1 MLEINARVTRL
12 DGESVWVRVESPSGC
27 GLCQGRGCGRSM
39 FSQIWHTGEPEYR
52 VDNGISA
59 RLGDAVVIGLR
70 DGALRNAILL
80 AYGLPLLG
88 ALALATLLSAWGD
101 GMAALG
107 LLLGLGLGVVI
118 GRRARFN
125 ARPTL
130 LRLGVAASCQ
140 SEAEGH

>member
-1 MLEINARVTRL
+1 MLEINARVSRL
-12 DGESVWVRVESPSGC
+12 DGGSVWVRVESPSGC

-39 FSQIWHTGEPEYR
+39 FSQIWHTGDPEYC

-59 RLGDAVVIGLR
+59 RQGDSVVIGLE
-70 DGALRNAILL
+70 DGALRQAVIL
-80 AYGLPLLG
+80 AYGWPLIGAVSLAALLG
-88 ALALATLLSAWGD
+88 LWGD

-107 LLLGLGLGVVI
+107 LLLGLGLGFVI
-118 GRRARFN
+118 GRSARFK

-140 SEAEGH
+140 SVGA